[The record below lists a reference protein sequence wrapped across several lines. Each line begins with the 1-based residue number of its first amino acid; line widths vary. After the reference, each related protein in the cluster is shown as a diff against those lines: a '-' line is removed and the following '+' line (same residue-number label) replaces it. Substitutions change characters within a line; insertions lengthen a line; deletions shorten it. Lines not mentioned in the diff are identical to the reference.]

1 MSNLSKY
8 KYLIK
13 NYSKESYLKLTR
25 EPMQRLKHPFIVP
38 GPILID
44 GDHELAFIKESK
56 NAHKPCLAMLFCST
70 T

>member
-1 MSNLSKY
+1 MSDIVNYIK
-8 KYLIK
+8 LIK
-13 NYSKESYLKLTR
+13 EYSKDSYPKLTR
-25 EPMQRLKHPFIVP
+25 EPMKRLKHPFIVP